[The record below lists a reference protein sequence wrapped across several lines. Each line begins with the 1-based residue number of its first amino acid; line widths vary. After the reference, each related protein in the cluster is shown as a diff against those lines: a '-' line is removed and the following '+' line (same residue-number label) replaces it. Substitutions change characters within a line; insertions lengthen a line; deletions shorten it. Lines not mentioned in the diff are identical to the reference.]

1 MGIVSKQNA
10 SIPQRIPRAIAKGH
24 AIANKNTFT
33 RKGQS
38 LLQKIPNGI
47 ISPANIGPINRTTGA
62 NIIMPSIFVIVQQK
76 FWLPN

>member
-10 SIPQRIPRAIAKGH
+10 SMPQRIPRATAKGH
-24 AIANKNTFT
+24 AIANKNAFT
-33 RKGQS
+33 MKMQS

-47 ISPANIGPINRTTGA
+47 ISPANIGPINRTIGA
-62 NIIMPSIFVIVQQK
+62 KMIIPSIFVMVQQK